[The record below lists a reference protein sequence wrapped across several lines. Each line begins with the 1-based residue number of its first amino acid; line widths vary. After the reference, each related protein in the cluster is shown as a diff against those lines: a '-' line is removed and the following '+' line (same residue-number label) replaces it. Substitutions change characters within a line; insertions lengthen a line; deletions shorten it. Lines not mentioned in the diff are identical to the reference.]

1 MLNGGGCV
9 CLSRSELENVLHAP
23 PANVLIYKQSHQRVD
38 AQWVKDG
45 CLSWSEVLKKFYMP
59 L

>member
-1 MLNGGGCV
+1 V